1 VSDVEELSGKVV
13 VITGA
18 AKGLGRAY
26 ATEFAAAGAKVVAND
41 VDADAVAELGA
52 EIERRGGEAAV
63 HVGDIAAAGIAAE
76 LIAAA
81 TAGFGRVDGLVNN
94 AGIRPEG
101 SAWEEDPDRVRTT
114 VEVNLLGSI
123 LCGIAALG
131 VMREQGSGS
140 VVNVSSRAQSGIPA
154 SATYAA
160 TKGGLASLTYSWA
173 IDMLPHGVRVN
184 AVAPQAGGTGT
195 RRAGQPVEGE
205 PLPEDMAPLVAYL
218 LCERS
223 ARVTGQVIRMGS
235 SRPGSLDLALMSP
248 PRTSVSYG
256 SDAGWSVDA
265 LAEFFDS
272 RLGAELEPV
281 GANPIDVA
289 YTVARGTPLRIEE
302 ATGL

>member
-1 VSDVEELSGKVV
+1 VEGLSGKVV

-18 AKGLGRAY
+18 GEGLGRAY

-41 VDADAVAELGA
+41 VDADSVTAVGA
-52 EIERRGGEAAV
+52 EIERAGGAAAV
-63 HVGDIAAAGIAAE
+63 HVGDIAAAGEAAK
-76 LIAAA
+76 LVGLA
-81 TAGFGRVDGLVNN
+81 TDTFGRVDGLVNN

-101 SAWEEDPDRVRTT
+101 KAWEEDPDRVRLA
-114 VEVNLLGSI
+114 VEVNLLGSM

-140 VVNVSSRAQSGIPA
+140 VVNVSSRAQSGIPG
-154 SATYAA
+154 SATYSA

-195 RRAGQPVEGE
+195 RREGQPTEGE

-218 LCERS
+218 LSERA
-223 ARVTGQVIRMGS
+223 ARVTGQVIRMGT
-235 SRPGSLDLALMSP
+235 SRPGSLDLALMSH

-256 SDAGWSVDA
+256 SDAGWSADA
-265 LAEFFDS
+265 LADFFDT

-281 GANPIDVA
+281 GAKPIDVA
-289 YTVARGTPLRIEE
+289 YTVAGGVQLRIEE
-302 ATGL
+302 AIGL

>member
-1 VSDVEELSGKVV
+1 VEGLSGKVV

-18 AKGLGRAY
+18 GKGLGRAY

-41 VDADAVAELGA
+41 VDADAVNAVGA
-52 EIERRGGEAAV
+52 EIEEAGGAAAV
-63 HVGDIAAAGIAAE
+63 HVGNIAAPGEAAK
-76 LIAAA
+76 LVDVA
-81 TAGFGRVDGLVNN
+81 TATFGRLDGLVNN

-101 SAWEEDPDRVRTT
+101 KAWEEDTEQVRLT
-114 VEVNLLGSI
+114 VEVNLLGSM

-131 VMREQGSGS
+131 VMKAQGSGS
-140 VVNVSSRAQSGIPA
+140 VVNVSSRAQSGIPG
-154 SATYAA
+154 SATYSA

-195 RRAGQPVEGE
+195 RREGQPIEGE
-205 PLPEDMAPLVAYL
+205 PLPEEMAPLVAYL
-218 LCERS
+218 LGERS
-223 ARVTGQVIRMGS
+223 ARVTGQVVRMGS

-248 PRTSVSYG
+248 PRTSISYG
-256 SDAGWSVDA
+256 SDAGWSERT
-265 LAEFFDS
+265 LAEFFDTK
-272 RLGAELEPV
+272 LGADLEPV

-289 YTVARGTPLRIEE
+289 YTVAAGTPLRIEE

>member
-1 VSDVEELSGKVV
+1 MEELSGKVL

-18 AKGLGRAY
+18 GKGLGRAY
-26 ATEFAAAGAKVVAND
+26 ATVFAAAGAKVVAND
-41 VDADAVAELGA
+41 VDVDAVRDVGA
-52 EIERRGGEAAV
+52 EIERQGGEAAV
-63 HVGDIAAAGIAAE
+63 HMGDIAAPGEAAK
-76 LIAAA
+76 LVDLA
-81 TAGFGRVDGLVNN
+81 TESFGRVDGLVNN

-101 SAWEEDPDRVRTT
+101 KAWEEDPDRVRTT
-114 VEVNLLGSI
+114 VEVNLLGSM

-131 VMREQGSGS
+131 VMKEQGSGS
-140 VVNVSSRAQSGIPA
+140 VVNVSSRAQSGIPG

-195 RRAGQPVEGE
+195 RREGQSIEGE
-205 PLPEDMAPLVAYL
+205 PLPEDMAGLVAYL
-218 LCERS
+218 LSERS

-235 SRPGSLDLALMSP
+235 SRPGSLDLALMSH

-256 SDAGWSVDA
+256 SDAGWSVEA
-265 LAEFFDS
+265 LADFFDGT
-272 RLGAELEPV
+272 LGARLEPV

-289 YTVARGTPLRIEE
+289 YTVAGGNQLRIEE